1 MTFHIDLINVS
12 EIAPFV
18 PSVIIIQILKI
29 IRQGHNRRLDLV
41 AALIQGRQWR
51 GTGGQLPP
59 PPRFWQNRRR
69 SRVAAPRRI
78 TTCPPSFRKLLTP
91 LINTYLRKYVIA
103 T

>member
-1 MTFHIDLINVS
+1 MTFHIDLIIYISKEDHDLINVS

-51 GTGGQLPP
+51 GVGEAIASPP
-59 PPRFWQNRRR
+59 VLG
-69 SRVAAPRRI
+69 S
-78 TTCPPSFRKLLTP
+78 
-91 LINTYLRKYVIA
+91 Y
-103 T
+103 

>member
-41 AALIQGRQWR
+41 AAL
-51 GTGGQLPP
+51 TGASMAGVQEGPLPP
-59 PPRFWQNRRR
+59 PQIL
-69 SRVAAPRRI
+69 AE
-78 TTCPPSFRKLLTP
+78 
-91 LINTYLRKYVIA
+91 
-103 T
+103 

>member
-41 AALIQGRQWR
+41 AAL
-51 GTGGQLPP
+51 TGALIHTYV
-59 PPRFWQNRRR
+59 
-69 SRVAAPRRI
+69 SI
-78 TTCPPSFRKLLTP
+78 LT
-91 LINTYLRKYVIA
+91 YVIA

>member
-51 GTGGQLPP
+51 GASPQIL
-59 PPRFWQNRRR
+59 
-69 SRVAAPRRI
+69 AE
-78 TTCPPSFRKLLTP
+78 
-91 LINTYLRKYVIA
+91 
-103 T
+103 

>member
-41 AALIQGRQWR
+41 AALIQGCQ
-51 GTGGQLPP
+51 
-59 PPRFWQNRRR
+59 
-69 SRVAAPRRI
+69 
-78 TTCPPSFRKLLTP
+78 
-91 LINTYLRKYVIA
+91 
-103 T
+103 